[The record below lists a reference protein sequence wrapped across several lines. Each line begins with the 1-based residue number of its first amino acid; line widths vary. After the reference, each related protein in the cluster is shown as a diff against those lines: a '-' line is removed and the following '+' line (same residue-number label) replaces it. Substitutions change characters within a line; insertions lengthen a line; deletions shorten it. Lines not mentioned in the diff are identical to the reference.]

1 MSTIMLL
8 LSHPNPK
15 SYNHAVADELRRRL
29 EKERHSVL
37 FHDLYAEGFDPTLR
51 YDELRRR
58 FSFDELVQRHY
69 RDLEGSAG
77 LVVVHPE
84 WWSQPPAIL
93 KGWIDRVLRPGIGY
107 EFEGEEF
114 MPKSKVP
121 LLTDKRAV
129 VLATTD
135 SERPDHAEG
144 TQSGDP
150 PLLSLLWR
158 ETFRFCGIQDFH
170 FRMLYD
176 IRNLD
181 PSDRREWIRTSGD
194 YVGELFAEAT
204 PPPQ

>member
-1 MSTIMLL
+1 MSTVMLL
-8 LSHPNPK
+8 LCHPNPK
-15 SYNHAVADELRRRL
+15 SYNHAVAAEVRSRL
-29 EKERHSVL
+29 EEQSHSVL
-37 FHDLYAEGFDPTLR
+37 VHDLYAEGFDPVLR
-51 YDELRRR
+51 HDELRRR

-69 RDLEGSAG
+69 RDLESSDG

-84 WWSQPPAIL
+84 WWSQPPAML

-135 SERPDHAEG
+135 SERPVIADGASSSE
-144 TQSGDP
+144 D
-150 PLLSLLWR
+150 PLLSHLWR

-176 IRNLD
+176 IRNLA
-181 PSDRREWIRTSGD
+181 PSDRREWIESSAD
-194 YVGELFAEAT
+194 YVGELFEAAT
-204 PPPQ
+204 PPQ